1 MSEKNNAKNG
11 WGVVLLGHGS
21 QRGTSKAECSCAWL
35 QPKTPSGIP
44 SATPAWCRDCPSTP
58 DGLREAANRLQG
70 ILEIDQSQIIL
81 SCLEFIEPF
90 PTKAVQ
96 ILNERGFH
104 QVVLAPFL
112 LGNGKHATLEMNE
125 ILEEVRGQLPGIQ
138 LHLADG
144 LGADPDLAGLVV
156 QRVRELEESIK
167 PAAGNLEMGE
177 PVAGE
182 PVSGRRGV
190 LVVKA
195 GTKTEY
201 DDCVW
206 LEDLGKMVE
215 GQLGTEHAVA
225 VAQSHYGDPTM
236 DVAAAR
242 LVETRQ
248 VSSIMCVPY
257 LFFPGI
263 ILQRNVIGGLEQIK
277 ERYPHVAMSVTPP
290 LGVDDRIVAITA
302 DRVRQVWRQAAQ

>member
-1 MSEKNNAKNG
+1 MNENINGKDG

-44 SATPAWCRDCPSTP
+44 SETPVWCQDCPSTP
-58 DGLREAANRLQG
+58 DGLRQAADRLQG
-70 ILEIDQSQIIL
+70 MLEIDQSQMVL

-90 PTKAVQ
+90 PSQAVQ
-96 ILNERGFH
+96 MLDERGYH

-112 LGNGKHATLEMNE
+112 LGNGKHATLEMDE
-125 ILEEVRGQLPGIQ
+125 IIEEVRGQLPGVQ

-144 LGADPDLAGLVV
+144 LGSDPNLADLVV
-156 QRVRELEESIK
+156 QRIRELEEST
-167 PAAGNLEMGE
+167 GS
-177 PVAGE
+177 VA
-182 PVSGRRGV
+182 GRRGI
-190 LVVKA
+190 LLVKA

-201 DDCVW
+201 DDCIW
-206 LEDLGKMVE
+206 LEELGQLVE
-215 GQLGTEHAVA
+215 ERLGTEYAVA

-236 DVAAAR
+236 DAAAAK
-242 LVETRQ
+242 LAETRR

-257 LFFPGI
+257 LFFPGL
-263 ILQRNVIGGLEQIK
+263 ILQRNVIGGMEQIK
-277 ERYPHVAMSVTPP
+277 ERYPQVAMSVTPP

-302 DRVRQVWRQAAQ
+302 ERVRQVWRQAAE

>member
-1 MSEKNNAKNG
+1 MSVNNKDEKDNGNNG

-35 QPKTPSGIP
+35 QPMTPSGIP

-58 DGLREAANRLQG
+58 DGLRAAANRLQG
-70 ILEIDQSQIIL
+70 MLEIDQSQMIL

-90 PTKAVQ
+90 PSEAVQ
-96 ILNERGFH
+96 MFDERGFH
-104 QVVLAPFL
+104 DVVIAPFL

-125 ILEEVRGQLPGIQ
+125 ILDEVRGRLPGIR

-144 LGADPDLAGLVV
+144 LGADPDLASLVV
-156 QRVRELEESIK
+156 QRVRELEDSIETK
-167 PAAGNLEMGE
+167 TGDPGT
-177 PVAGE
+177 
-182 PVSGRRGV
+182 GRKGI

-206 LEDLGKMVE
+206 LEDLGKMAE
-215 GQLGTEHAVA
+215 AQLGTGYAVA

-236 DVAAAR
+236 DVASAK

-277 ERYPHVAMSVTPP
+277 ERYPHIAMSVTPP

-302 DRVRQVWRQAAQ
+302 DRVRQVWRRASQ

>member
-1 MSEKNNAKNG
+1 MSEKNNGENG
-11 WGVVLLGHGS
+11 WGVILLAHGS

-35 QPKTPSGIP
+35 QPETPSGIP
-44 SATPAWCRDCPSTP
+44 SETPGWCQDCPSTL
-58 DGLREAANRLQG
+58 DGLRQAANRLQG
-70 ILEIDQSQIIL
+70 MLEIDQSQMIL

-90 PTKAVQ
+90 PPEAVQ
-96 ILNERGFH
+96 MLDERGFH
-104 QVVLAPFL
+104 QVVVAPFL

-125 ILEEVRGQLPGIQ
+125 IMDEVRGQLPGIQ

-144 LGADPDLAGLVV
+144 LGSDPNLAELVV
-156 QRVRELEESIK
+156 QRVRELEESTET
-167 PAAGNLEMGE
+167 A
-177 PVAGE
+177 
-182 PVSGRRGV
+182 SGRKGI
-190 LVVKA
+190 LLVKA

-201 DDCVW
+201 DDCAW
-206 LEDLGKMVE
+206 LEEL
-215 GQLGTEHAVA
+215 GQLAERSLGTDYAVA

-236 DVAAAR
+236 DAAAAR

-248 VSSIMCVPY
+248 VRSIMCVPY

-263 ILQRNVIGGLEQIK
+263 ILQRNVIGGMEQIK

-302 DRVRQVWRQAAQ
+302 DRVRQVWRQAAL

>member
-1 MSEKNNAKNG
+1 M
-11 WGVVLLGHGS
+11 
-21 QRGTSKAECSCAWL
+21 
-35 QPKTPSGIP
+35 
-44 SATPAWCRDCPSTP
+44 
-58 DGLREAANRLQG
+58 
-70 ILEIDQSQIIL
+70 LEIDQSQMVL

-90 PTKAVQ
+90 PPEAVQ
-96 ILNERGFH
+96 MLDDRGFH
-104 QVVLAPFL
+104 DVVVAPFL

-125 ILEEVRGQLPGIQ
+125 ILDELRSQIPGIR

-144 LGADPDLAGLVV
+144 LGADPDLASLVV
-156 QRVRELEESIK
+156 QRVRELEESD
-167 PAAGNLEMGE
+167 EHE
-177 PVAGE
+177 PV
-182 PVSGRRGV
+182 PGRRGI

-201 DDCVW
+201 DDCIW

-215 GQLGTEHAVA
+215 GELGTGYAVA

-236 DVAAAR
+236 DVAAAK

-248 VSSIMCVPY
+248 VTSIMCVPY
-257 LFFPGI
+257 LFFPGL
-263 ILQRNVIGGLEQIK
+263 ILQRNVIGGLDQIK

-302 DRVRQVWRQAAQ
+302 DPVRQVLRLAKP

>member
-1 MSEKNNAKNG
+1 MNENNNGKDG

-44 SATPAWCRDCPSTP
+44 SETPVWCQDCPSTP
-58 DGLREAANRLQG
+58 DGLRQAANRLQG
-70 ILEIDQSQIIL
+70 MLEIDPSQMVL

-90 PTKAVQ
+90 PSEAVQ
-96 ILNERGFH
+96 MLDERGFH

-125 ILEEVRGQLPGIQ
+125 IMEEVRGRLPGVQ

-144 LGADPDLAGLVV
+144 LGSDPNLADLVV
-156 QRVRELEESIK
+156 QRVRELEESIG
-167 PAAGNLEMGE
+167 PAAGER
-177 PVAGE
+177 VA
-182 PVSGRRGV
+182 GRRGI
-190 LVVKA
+190 LLVKA

-206 LEDLGKMVE
+206 LEELGQLVE
-215 GQLGTEHAVA
+215 DRLGTEYAVA

-236 DVAAAR
+236 DTAAVK
-242 LVETRQ
+242 LVQNRR

-263 ILQRNVIGGLEQIK
+263 ILQRNVIGGMEQIK
-277 ERYPHVAMSVTPP
+277 ERYPQVAMSVTPP

-302 DRVRQVWRQAAQ
+302 ERVRQVWRRLAQ

>member
-1 MSEKNNAKNG
+1 VSESNNGKNG

-21 QRGTSKAECSCAWL
+21 QRGTSKAECSCAW
-35 QPKTPSGIP
+35 QQSDAAEI
-44 SATPAWCRDCPSTP
+44 PAWCQDCPSTP

-70 ILEIDQSQIIL
+70 MLEIDQSQLIL

-90 PTKAVQ
+90 PSEAVQ
-96 ILNERGFH
+96 MLDERGFH
-104 QVVLAPFL
+104 QVVVAPFL

-125 ILEEVRGQLPGIQ
+125 ILDDLRSRLPGIQ

-144 LGADPDLAGLVV
+144 LGADPDLAELVV
-156 QRVRELEESIK
+156 QRVRELEESIG
-167 PAAGNLEMGE
+167 PAASE
-177 PVAGE
+177 PVAGRK
-182 PVSGRRGV
+182 GI

-206 LEDLGKMVE
+206 LEELGQMVE
-215 GQLGTEHAVA
+215 GRLGAGYAVA

-236 DVAAAR
+236 DAAAAKLAEER
-242 LVETRQ
+242 G

-257 LFFPGI
+257 LFFPGL

-277 ERYPHVAMSVTPP
+277 QRYPHVSMSVTPP

-302 DRVRQVWRQAAQ
+302 NRVRQVWRQAAQ